1 MKIDRTHRLE
11 PDPLVTRLLGDIAEA
26 TEHLQHGR
34 YDDALATLQAWE
46 EGEPLPTPDFG
57 DRLAPRRAWADLTA
71 ILPTQLW
78 RPLARMP
85 LWHMAEMVATVR
97 CAEVDDPD
105 RIEVLRQCAAG
116 FGLRLVREVDEDAA
130 NGS

>member
-34 YDDALATLQAWE
+34 NDDALATLQTWE

-78 RPLARMP
+78 RPLACMP

-97 CAEVDDPD
+97 HAEVDDPD
-105 RIEVLRQCAAG
+105 RIEVLRQCAAD
-116 FGLRLVREVDEDAA
+116 FGLRLVREVVGDAA
-130 NGS
+130 SG